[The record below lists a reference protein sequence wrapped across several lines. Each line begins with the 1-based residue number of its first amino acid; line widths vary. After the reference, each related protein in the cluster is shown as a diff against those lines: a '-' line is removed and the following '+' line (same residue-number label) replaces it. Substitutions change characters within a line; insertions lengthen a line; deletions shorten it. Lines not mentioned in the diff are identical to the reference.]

1 MKDDATVP
9 GVITAA
15 AWSVVFFGYY
25 LVMLGLGLVF
35 VPNLMLRCF
44 LQPPT
49 NEPWLRVLGIVATV
63 LGCYYVAAGW
73 GTAMVFIRATIWGRA
88 VGAASFSLLVVLGIA
103 PKFILVMAAVDAAGA
118 FYTWYLLRLERR

>member
-1 MKDDATVP
+1 MKDDAIVP

-15 AWSVVFFGYY
+15 AWTVAFFGYY

-35 VPNLMLRCF
+35 APNLMLRGF

-63 LGCYYVAAGW
+63 LGGYYVAAGW
-73 GTAMVFIRATIWGRA
+73 GNAMVFIRATVWGRA
-88 VGAASFSLLVVLGIA
+88 VGAVAFTLLVLLGIA
-103 PKFILVMAAVDAAGA
+103 PKFILVMAAFDAAGA
-118 FYTWYLLRLERR
+118 LWTWRSLRLARG